1 MPSVDENLLVY
12 DNSEDGTILFSSI
25 SHIKFGNCC
34 RLFAVLQDSLFNSQC
49 LSILTV
55 QVN

>member
-1 MPSVDENLLVY
+1 MPSVDENLLVC